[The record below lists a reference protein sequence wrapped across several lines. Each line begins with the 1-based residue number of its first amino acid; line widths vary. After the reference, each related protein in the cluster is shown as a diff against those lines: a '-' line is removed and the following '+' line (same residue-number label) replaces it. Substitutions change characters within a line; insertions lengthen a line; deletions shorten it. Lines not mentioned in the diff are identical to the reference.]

1 MQSVDMTGKRIL
13 AFGAHPDDIEFGCGA
28 VLLDAAAKG
37 LRLIWSF
44 FQKVRQVLTAIAPFE
59 RRRP

>member
-28 VLLDAAAKG
+28 VLLDAAEKG
-37 LRLIWSF
+37 SAMEKREPMATDPCE
-44 FQKVRQVLTAIAPFE
+44 K
-59 RRRP
+59 RRP